1 MSKCTISGKTVFVT
15 GAAGLLAA
23 SLAASANSA
32 SSRAEGL
39 RSHIRRDK
47 YVLCILMEEKHET

>member
-1 MSKCTISGKTVFVT
+1 MSKFAASGKTVLVT